1 MNSVFLRNGRYAA
14 HVTLWLGPLFCDF
27 GEEMFKSRRSDIH
40 EHADRLIGVIFE
52 SGIGGVWPNACSVRP
67 WSARIKRELPS
78 R

>member
-1 MNSVFLRNGRYAA
+1 MNSVFLRNGGYAA

-52 SGIGGVWPNACSVRP
+52 SVSTFVAKCMQRAALVGSYQE
-67 WSARIKRELPS
+67 RITER
-78 R
+78 

>member
-14 HVTLWLGPLFCDF
+14 HVTLWLCPLFSDF

-52 SGIGGVWPNACSVRP
+52 SVCGQCMQRAALVGSYQERTAER
-67 WSARIKRELPS
+67 
-78 R
+78 